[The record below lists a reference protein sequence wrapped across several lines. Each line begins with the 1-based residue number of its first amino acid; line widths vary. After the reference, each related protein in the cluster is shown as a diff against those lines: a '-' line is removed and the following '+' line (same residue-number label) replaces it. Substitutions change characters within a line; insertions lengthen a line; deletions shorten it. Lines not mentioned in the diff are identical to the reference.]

1 MTQKPKKSPPLKF
14 DAESSDII
22 GRANGL
28 RGRVI
33 RVRSK
38 MSGFEGLAYP
48 DDPHVYVEG
57 PNVAGWYRRNDLPER
72 FLKLGAE

>member
-1 MTQKPKKSPPLKF
+1 MTRKAGALKF
-14 DAESSDII
+14 DVESSSTL

-28 RGRVI
+28 RGQPM

-38 MSGFEGLAYP
+38 MSGCEGLAYP

-57 PNVAGWYRRNDLPER
+57 PNVAGWYRRDELEKQ